1 MRKFSRIMALLMAL
15 CMMLGVTAAAETVPS
30 IAAEDVAES
39 APSAAAYIMF
49 ANSDWSTQYWHDGNE
64 YAGVKATVA
73 DVTGP
78 GAYTVGLE
86 FANESAGVA
95 FMALGLKDGEKLF
108 PNHYLKINAI
118 RINGQEIDVDEG
130 YTSSDDTVE
139 TRMNIMNEWVG
150 EVPAD
155 ARSYDGSV
163 AGNDET
169 PWIIVNK
176 DEFAAVKSIEIDF
189 ELLKY
194 GIDTA
199 YIMFADGAWAYQ
211 YWFAPAEGVTAN
223 NATVTGPGD
232 YTVGLEFATPAEGV
246 SFTAL
251 GLKNGEKTF
260 PGMYLKINDIRINGA
275 SIAFEKGYTSSDDT
289 VETRMNVMNEWVG
302 EIPADARSFDGVL
315 PTNEETPWIIV
326 DKAAFTG
333 VTSYE
338 IDFTLVPV
346 TDTAYIMFA
355 DDAWAVQYWM
365 EPVEGVTATN
375 ATIDGPGTYTVGLEF
390 AAPTTGVAFSALG
403 IKTGEKTFGGHF
415 IDIKEI
421 KINGEA
427 VAFAKN
433 YTSSDDKIETRSNLM
448 NEWVTE
454 LPKDARRADGNLE
467 GATPMVLTKEAMT
480 GMTSLEITFDYVYGK
495 PAEEG
500 ALAPLTDEEKAALL
514 AADYHAYVAVQSDP
528 SYIFRNDWDDKTYGR
543 DSNPEVFAHLSK
555 TTDDGGVDSWGGS
568 FVDAEITGNGSFVC
582 SMTTGEQG
590 FGTDGGFHFW
600 RVTTD
605 IPSRLVKEELITVE
619 CSLKIGEGKTNSG
632 VLVHTEGEYV
642 QFVVVDN
649 YNKIGSD
656 FGWMVPA
663 ANTTSV
669 FTITI
674 NGLTD

>member
-1 MRKFSRIMALLMAL
+1 MRKFSRILALLMAL
-15 CMMLGVTAAAETVPS
+15 CMMLGVVP
-30 IAAEDVAES
+30 AVAEEA
-39 APSAAAYIMF
+39 APAENAYIMF
-49 ANSDWSTQYWHDGNE
+49 ANADWSTSYFLDGNE
-64 YAGVKATVA
+64 YAGVTATNA
-73 DVTGP
+73 AVTGP

-95 FMALGLKDGEKLF
+95 FMALGLLNGEKDF
-108 PNHYLKINAI
+108 PNHYLKINEI
-118 RINGQEIDVDEG
+118 RVNGQAIAIEEG
-130 YTSSDDTVE
+130 YTSSDNGSE
-139 TRMNIMNEWVG
+139 TRMNIMNEWVA

-155 ARSYDGSV
+155 ARSYDGTV
-163 AGNDET
+163 PANEET
-169 PWIIVNK
+169 PWIIVDK
-176 DEFAAVKSIEIDF
+176 EAFAAVKSIEIDF

-194 GIDTA
+194 GVDTA
-199 YIMFADGAWAYQ
+199 YIMFADGAWANQ
-211 YWFAPAEGVTAN
+211 YWFEAPTEGVTAT
-223 NATVTGPGD
+223 NATVAGPGD
-232 YTVGLEFATPAEGV
+232 YTVGLNFATPAEGV

-251 GLKNGEKTF
+251 GLKNGEKLF
-260 PGMYLKINDIRINGA
+260 PGMYLKINDVRINGA
-275 SIAFEKGYTSSDDT
+275 SVAFEKGYTSSDDT

-302 EIPADARSFDGVL
+302 EMPADARSYDGVL
-315 PTNEETPWIIV
+315 PSNEETPWIIV

-355 DDAWAVQYWM
+355 DNNWTAQYWLDGA
-365 EPVEGVTATN
+365 EHAGVTATN

-390 AAPTTGVAFSALG
+390 AEPTTGVAFSALG
-403 IKTGEKTFGGHF
+403 IKNGEKSFGGYF

-427 VAFAKN
+427 VEFGKN

-448 NEWVTE
+448 NEWVGE
-454 LPKDARRADGNLE
+454 LPKDARRADGDLE
-467 GATPMVLTKEAMT
+467 GATWMVLTKEAMT
-480 GMTSLEITFDYVYGK
+480 GMTSLEITFDYIYGK
-495 PAEEG
+495 PAEAEG
-500 ALAPLTDEEKAALL
+500 LAPLTEEELAALL

-528 SYIFRNDWDDKTYGR
+528 NYIFRNDWDDKTYGR
-543 DSNPEVFAHLSK
+543 DSDPETFSHLSK
-555 TTDDGGVDSWGGS
+555 TNDSGVESWGGS
-568 FVDAEITGNGSFVC
+568 FEDATITGNGSFVC
-582 SMTTGEQG
+582 SMTTGDQG
-590 FGTDGGFHFW
+590 FGSDGGFHFW

-605 IPSRLVKEELITVE
+605 IPSRLVTEGHITVD
-619 CSLKIGEGKTNSG
+619 CSLKIGTGKTNEG
-632 VLVHTEGEYV
+632 VYVHTEGDYV

-669 FTITI
+669 FTINV